1 METLDTR
8 WIHVQG
14 DNCERTESS
23 PATLGLTNMAG
34 VFIMVA
40 AGILTGLPISM
51 AEIACRK
58 RRRMEERQSTL
69 AMDAVK
75 RWKENVHVSL
85 PGPATDF
92 FFRKVIL
99 PPYPDAGHS

>member
-1 METLDTR
+1 METLDSR
-8 WIHVQG
+8 WIHVRG
-14 DNCERTESS
+14 DDCERTETS

-58 RRRMEERQSTL
+58 RRRMEERQSVVAIAAVRRWRENIRVSSAGTVC
-69 AMDAVK
+69 MDCPRV
-75 RWKENVHVSL
+75 
-85 PGPATDF
+85 P
-92 FFRKVIL
+92 VI
-99 PPYPDAGHS
+99 PPFKYSKK